1 MMQLVVNGIVFGSII
16 ALTAIGLSMIYSILN
31 FANFAHGDFVTLG
44 AYFAFLFNVML
55 GINLVV
61 AFLFSILATAT
72 LCICLDKII
81 WRPMRKKSAGLVTL
95 IIISIGLAIFLRNTI
110 IFIWGGSPRHYAI
123 PVKKGIEVASITIT
137 QNQVIVIITAFILMF
152 LVHYILQKTKI
163 GKAMRALSDNMDLAR
178 ISGIDVDRVIL
189 WTWVISMGLAAAGGV
204 LYGLV
209 TSVRPNMGWFL
220 LLPMFA
226 AVILGGIGN
235 PYGAMAGGL
244 IIGLSQEIST
254 AFLPTEYKL
263 AVGFTIMILVL
274 LLKPE
279 GIFKVTRL

>member
-1 MMQLVVNGIVFGSII
+1 
-16 ALTAIGLSMIYSILN
+16 
-31 FANFAHGDFVTLG
+31 
-44 AYFAFLFNVML
+44 
-55 GINLVV
+55 
-61 AFLFSILATAT
+61 
-72 LCICLDKII
+72 
-81 WRPMRKKSAGLVTL
+81 
-95 IIISIGLAIFLRNTI
+95 
-110 IFIWGGSPRHYAI
+110 
-123 PVKKGIEVASITIT
+123 
-137 QNQVIVIITAFILMF
+137 MF
-152 LVHYILQKTKI
+152 LIHYILQKTKI

-209 TSVRPNMGWFL
+209 TSVRPNMGWVL

-279 GIFKVTRL
+279 GIFKVTRT